1 MNGSFPFLTT
11 DLTHVTCEL
20 QSSSAHHSLW
30 LSGRASYSICRI
42 PFYNR
47 TFFLLII
54 NSKTVNGHICTLSL
68 PPPACVRFLPSLSCP
83 SSLYKP
89 STSRYQATCET
100 PNSSSEQSKKKK
112 CKEKYWNRWLI
123 RLVMRSAKN
132 ICLENLA
139 WRDTREIVL
148 RQVMCFKAHSFPRTS
163 LSENFSLLRTDKA
176 VVYIFYVTQQKGY
189 QNTLTRLPG
198 VIISVL
204 LILACPP
211 YMPCLWRVLLQEYP
225 TYLTFENR
233 QD

>member
-11 DLTHVTCEL
+11 DLTHATCEL

-47 TFFLLII
+47 TFFLLSI

-68 PPPACVRFLPSLSCP
+68 PQRVFVFYLHSLVRVHCINLQPLVTKPLAKLRTPVLNRVRKKNVKKNIETDDLLDSLCA
-83 SSLYKP
+83 L
-89 STSRYQATCET
+89 R
-100 PNSSSEQSKKKK
+100 
-112 CKEKYWNRWLI
+112 
-123 RLVMRSAKN
+123 KN

-139 WRDTREIVL
+139 WRDTREIML
-148 RQVMCFKAHSFPRTS
+148 GQVMCFKAHSFPRTS
-163 LSENFSLLRTDKA
+163 LSENFLLLRTDKA
-176 VVYIFYVTQQKGY
+176 VVYIFYETQQKGY

-225 TYLTFENR
+225 T
-233 QD
+233 

>member
-1 MNGSFPFLTT
+1 MGTSVPFP
-11 DLTHVTCEL
+11 
-20 QSSSAHHSLW
+20 SS
-30 LSGRASYSICRI
+30 
-42 PFYNR
+42 P
-47 TFFLLII
+47 
-54 NSKTVNGHICTLSL
+54 

-225 TYLTFENR
+225 TLWTFGNR